1 MICPKCGNQI
11 GDTVKFCP
19 LCGAAAALTETVED
33 TGEVITVEAADPEA
47 PEILLEGVAAV
58 EPDPGAEGT
67 GPSSQEN
74 TFTEAGTDDTEEASE
89 PQEKTGTNGF
99 AIASI
104 IAAIVAVPC
113 NYIFLIPSIL
123 AIIFGIIGIT
133 KASAAG
139 RGRGL
144 SIAGLIIG
152 NIAALLWIALFAG
165 SIAFLGVVIAIM
177 GF

>member
-19 LCGAAAALTETVED
+19 LCGAAAAVAESAED
-33 TGEVITVEAADPEA
+33 TGKVLTAAAVAESAEDTEEVIAVEAESADTEA
-47 PEILLEGVAAV
+47 PEILSA
-58 EPDPGAEGT
+58 
-67 GPSSQEN
+67 
-74 TFTEAGTDDTEEASE
+74 EEASE

-99 AIASI
+99 AMASI

-113 NYIFLIPSIL
+113 NYLFLIPSIL
-123 AIIFGIIGIT
+123 AIIFGIIGII
-133 KASAAG
+133 KASATG
-139 RGRGL
+139 LGRGL
-144 SIAGLIIG
+144 AIAGLIIG
-152 NIAALLWIALFAG
+152 NIAARLWIALFAG